1 MKTLAPLIAQLRL
14 LRVQLY
20 TYLDDLLIV
29 GDSKVQAT
37 QSVQKTIQV
46 LIHAGFV
53 MNLKKSELAPTQ
65 DLVYIGA
72 YLRMDLDQLYLPETR
87 IQALTACVRSFFKL
101 GAYRPAHQ
109 FLSLLGLIATTLQSV
124 EYAHLHMRPI
134 QWYLKQQW
142 TRTTHVLQHPIFVNK
157 DLVHALLW

>member
-72 YLRMDLDQLYLPETR
+72 YFRTDLD
-87 IQALTACVRSFFKL
+87 
-101 GAYRPAHQ
+101 
-109 FLSLLGLIATTLQSV
+109 
-124 EYAHLHMRPI
+124 
-134 QWYLKQQW
+134 
-142 TRTTHVLQHPIFVNK
+142 
-157 DLVHALLW
+157 